1 MPPKTAVGAD
11 EDVKFLLTVIKQMA
25 GTVSLHLRIAQNN
38 SLTLAQIDWQE
49 VSDELDLPSKGA
61 A

>member
-25 GTVSLHLRIAQNN
+25 GTVSIPLIH
-38 SLTLAQIDWQE
+38 QI
-49 VSDELDLPSKGA
+49 PYHGRA
-61 A
+61 R